1 MTTPHPF
8 AALVR
13 RLDAEASKAP
23 WEHVRLDLQ
32 VDDFAAYVASC
43 VEAGPLDEIHAVLC
57 HKADGAADVAHT
69 GNGPMSPENARAIVT
84 LRNAAPEVA
93 ALVEAAGA
101 VVTAYDALV
110 GGKPMPSYGSIDAL
124 RAALDALA
132 RAARDATSGP
142 ADPTRIE
149 GSPK

>member
-1 MTTPHPF
+1 MTTQHPF

-23 WEHVRLDLQ
+23 WRIDTEYADEGGLYT
-32 VDDFAAYVASC
+32 YVA
-43 VEAGPLDEIHAVLC
+43 
-57 HKADGAADVAHT
+57 DVD
-69 GNGPMSPENARAIVT
+69 GNGVVDAEWGRCSEEDRAAIVT
-84 LRNAAPEVA
+84 LRNTAPEVA
-93 ALVEAAGA
+93 ALVEAAGY
-101 VVTAYDALV
+101 VVKDALRDIHTEYQMWV
-110 GGKPMPSYGSIDAL
+110 GEHLIDAL

-142 ADPTRIE
+142 SDPTRIE

>member
-23 WEHVRLDLQ
+23 WRDDDMPYRLRDGHPEVRCVTVGDGVEKIHVIAPDATPESRRD
-32 VDDFAAYVASC
+32 AA
-43 VEAGPLDEIHAVLC
+43 L
-57 HKADGAADVAHT
+57 
-69 GNGPMSPENARAIVT
+69 IVT

-93 ALVEAAGA
+93 ALVEAVEAYRVSVGRYDECAKAHPVGPHLAVLERQENTARGA
-101 VVTAYDALV
+101 
-110 GGKPMPSYGSIDAL
+110 MF
-124 RAALDALA
+124 AALDALA